1 MNEKFIYLSFT
12 TVVSIEFSPL
22 SKVELTTNWY
32 QLHKGDYEYSTS
44 FPTPLDKEMSDNIV
58 TDHTRVWDA

>member
-32 QLHKGDYEYSTS
+32 QLHNGDYEYSTS
-44 FPTPLDKEMSDNIV
+44 FPTPLDKEMYSMLI
-58 TDHTRVWDA
+58 